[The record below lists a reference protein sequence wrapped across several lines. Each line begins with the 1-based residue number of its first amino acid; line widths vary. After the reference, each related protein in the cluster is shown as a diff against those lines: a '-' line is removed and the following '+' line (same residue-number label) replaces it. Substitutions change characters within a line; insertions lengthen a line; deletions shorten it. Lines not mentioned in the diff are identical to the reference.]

1 MDADADP
8 HNGKKHTWDFM
19 PLGPDVSSRQPLAM
33 DGMGPRPGPPYED
46 LRSVKNTALSPNR
59 PVREVRLTLEG
70 DMERYV
76 WSLNNKPLYASDS
89 IKIAQGE
96 TVRFIMINRTMMHHP
111 MHLHGHFF
119 RVING
124 QGDYAPLKHTVD
136 VPPMQTTVIEFAA
149 EEVGDWFFHCHLLY
163 HLESGMARVVHYE
176 GFEPY
181 PDTAA
186 VRHKLYR
193 DPFYFW
199 GTADV
204 LSNMTQGYV
213 ELSNTRNIFNL
224 EWEAGWNN
232 VPDTE
237 VETTFLYE
245 RYFNRFFRLFAGV
258 NTQGIIKDGSLDYDG
273 ESNRGVFGL
282 MYKLPLNI
290 DMRRLGRYRRRRARA
305 RGKDIPLTPRLML
318 GGEVRYDTHD
328 YWEERVHLDYMLNK
342 NASSSANG
350 TPTTAGASACGCGS
364 ESRNQPP
371 RNQNRTYEHTTQ
383 NSPP

>member
-1 MDADADP
+1 
-8 HNGKKHTWDFM
+8 
-19 PLGPDVSSRQPLAM
+19 
-33 DGMGPRPGPPYED
+33 
-46 LRSVKNTALSPNR
+46 
-59 PVREVRLTLEG
+59 
-70 DMERYV
+70 
-76 WSLNNKPLYASDS
+76 
-89 IKIAQGE
+89 
-96 TVRFIMINRTMMHHP
+96 MINRSMMHHP

-124 QGDYAPLKHTVD
+124 QGDYSPLKHTVD

-163 HLESGMARVVHYE
+163 HFDSGMARVVHYE

-186 VRHKLYR
+186 VRNRLYR

-204 LSNMTQGYV
+204 LTNMTQGYV
-213 ELSNTRNIFNL
+213 ELSNTQNIFNL

-232 VPDTE
+232 LPDSE

-245 RYFNRFFRLFAGV
+245 RYFNRFFRLFGGV
-258 NTQGIIKDGSLDYDG
+258 DTNGVIKDRSLRYDG
-273 ESNRGVFGL
+273 GDNRGVFGL

-290 DMRRLGRYRRRRARA
+290 DMMAWVDTDGGARV
-305 RGKDIPLTPRLML
+305 RVSKDIPLTPRLIL

-328 YWEERVHLDYMLNK
+328 YWEERVHLTYMLNK
-342 NASSSANG
+342 NASIFGQWHSDYG
-350 TPTTAGASACGCGS
+350 WGVGM
-364 ESRNQPP
+364 RM
-371 RNQNRTYEHTTQ
+371 RF
-383 NSPP
+383 